1 MKSTYHTLHEIS
13 HGLPLESET
22 TTGCSLI
29 ILVLNVQ
36 DMLFLS
42 AIDKFPWYTYCTG
55 HRQVLQ
61 LIDINLA
68 VYVCQEIPV
77 KASINWQVAAHGKLW
92 ELTS

>member
-1 MKSTYHTLHEIS
+1 MKSTYYTFPEIS

-22 TTGCSLI
+22 TTGRSLI

-42 AIDKFPWYTYCTG
+42 AIGKFPRYTYCTG

-61 LIDINLA
+61 LTDINLA
-68 VYVCQEIPV
+68 VYVC
-77 KASINWQVAAHGKLW
+77 
-92 ELTS
+92 